1 MPADLIPHELRA
13 RLRDL
18 RLVARRNAGGDG
30 LGQHS
35 SRSRGAGL
43 EFAQYRAY
51 EPGDEPRRI
60 DWKLYARS
68 DRYFV
73 REAERDSPLSACLL
87 LDATASMRQAD
98 HADPSRAKFD
108 VAKTLAA
115 CVIELALR
123 QGDRF
128 GIVLIGDGVPWVIPA
143 GTGARQRD
151 RCLLELA
158 RRHAAGAWP
167 GEDALRPLWERI
179 EPSSLV
185 VFMSDFFDA
194 ATVALAERLS
204 LAGRDVSTIQLLG
217 ADERDFPFTGA
228 HRFVDPESTM
238 QRRVDAAGVR
248 KEYLERF
255 AAARARL
262 ARRFAAR
269 GIRHVEHVL
278 DQPPDAPLRALFGS
292 NPSPAGRTARA
303 GARTEHVAG
312 AQRAPAEEGE

>member
-1 MPADLIPHELRA
+1 MFADLIPHGLRA

-73 REAERDSPLSACLL
+73 REAERDSPLSVWLL

-98 HADPSRAKFD
+98 QAEPTRTKFD
-108 VAKTLAA
+108 VARTLAA

-128 GIVLIGDGVPWVIPA
+128 GIVLLGDAAPAVIPA
-143 GTGARQRD
+143 GSGARQRD
-151 RCLLELA
+151 RCMLELA
-158 RRHAAGAWP
+158 RRSAGGAWP
-167 GEDALRPLWERI
+167 TDDALRSLWERI
-179 EPSSLV
+179 APSALV
-185 VFMSDFFDA
+185 VLLSDLFDDA
-194 ATVALAERLS
+194 VVALAERLA

-217 ADERDFPFTGA
+217 ADERDFPFVGA
-228 HRFVDPESTM
+228 HRFVDPESPA
-238 QRRVDAAGVR
+238 QRRVDAASVR
-248 KEYLERF
+248 KDYLERF
-255 AAARARL
+255 AAARAQL

-278 DQPPDAPLRALFGS
+278 DQPDDAPLRALFGS
-292 NPSPAGRTARA
+292 NAVQSGRA
-303 GARTEHVAG
+303 GSAMPADAG
-312 AQRAPAEEGE
+312 K